1 MTADGHTATAPL
13 RVVRNPHITDVTDA
27 DLLAQYEFSSM
38 VRDRVTDANQAVID
52 IRRVK
57 TQLEDRYE
65 QSDDARLREMG
76 ERLVTNASAV
86 EEKIYQVRN
95 QSGQDPL
102 NFPIRVNNR
111 LANLMSMAERGDGRP
126 GNNMMEIFTILSE
139 ELQGYLDSLAEVWST
154 DVAAVNRELERL
166 GLSALD
172 PAGDEGS

>member
-1 MTADGHTATAPL
+1 
-13 RVVRNPHITDVTDA
+13 
-27 DLLAQYEFSSM
+27 M

-57 TQLEDRYE
+57 AQLEDRFE
-65 QSDDARLREMG
+65 QSDDGGLRRAG
-76 ERLVTNASAV
+76 ERLVERSSAV

-126 GNNMMEIFTILSE
+126 GNNMMEIFTILSD
-139 ELQGYLDSLAEVWST
+139 ELQGYLDELATVWAQEL
-154 DVAAVNRELERL
+154 VAVNAELQRL
-166 GLSALD
+166 GLRALD
-172 PAGDEGS
+172 PANEAEGGI